1 MSLIYQA
8 EKTIKDLGDKADS
21 GKVKEINEAIA
32 KLRESLQGEDV
43 EKMKADAEALTKPL
57 YEMTSQMYQQAQQ
70 AAGGDQ
76 TGAAEQGNPQQAQ
89 KPDDNVVDADYKV
102 VDDDKK

>member
-1 MSLIYQA
+1 MYQQA
-8 EKTIKDLGDKADS
+8 
-21 GKVKEINEAIA
+21 
-32 KLRESLQGEDV
+32 
-43 EKMKADAEALTKPL
+43 
-57 YEMTSQMYQQAQQ
+57 QQAQQ

-76 TGAAEQGNPQQAQ
+76 TGAAGQGNPQQAQ